1 MRLWPVTTL
10 TLLTLAA
17 CSSTYA
23 ADEAEKPDAP
33 KPDAPK
39 AETKA
44 EKKEAK
50 EAKGKKAGG
59 ADAALFKLALAKAA
73 EINLTDEQKEKLLK
87 LKAVVDEQNEK
98 LKNDPELASLHAQ
111 MKEARKNDDKDKA
124 KELNRQ
130 IRELTDKKSGDALQ
144 TALKDAEGVLTTE
157 QTAKLK
163 DMQKQDREKKMA
175 DRAEKG
181 NAAAPATPPPAEKA
195 AEATKPA
202 EAPKTAEAPKPAEP
216 APADN
221 GMGK

>member
-10 TLLTLAA
+10 TLLTLVA

-33 KPDAPK
+33 KPDT
-39 AETKA
+39 TKA
-44 EKKEAK
+44 ESKADKKEG
-50 EAKGKKAGG
+50 KGKKAGG
-59 ADAALFKLALAKAA
+59 TDAALFKLALSKSA

-111 MKEARKNDDKDKA
+111 MKDARKNDDKDKA
-124 KELNRQ
+124 KELNKQ

-144 TALKDAEGVLTTE
+144 TALKDADGVLTAE

-163 DMQKQDREKKMA
+163 DIQKQEREKKMA
-175 DRAEKG
+175 ERADKG
-181 NAAAPATPPPAEKA
+181 KENAAAPATPPPAEKA
-195 AEATKPA
+195 ADAKPA

-221 GMGK
+221 NMGK